1 MPHSTSE
8 LGILIGID
16 IGGTNLRV
24 ALADAKGK
32 ILRKHRSLVNES
44 LGESRIDTLC
54 RSIERLL
61 EEYPQGTLL
70 GIGAAFPGPIDRASG
85 EVVHSPH
92 LEREHRI
99 PVKATLEECFGVTV
113 VLDNDANAAALG
125 EHRCGA
131 GVGVSDMIYLTIST
145 GIGGGFILGDK
156 LYRGFLGGAGEAGH
170 ILLLPEGPLCACGR
184 RGCLEAVSSGTAI
197 AREATAS
204 LEKGRDSL
212 LTELSNSS
220 VESIDA
226 KMVYKAALQGDVLC
240 QEIISNAAYY
250 LGLGLASL
258 INIFNPELVVL
269 GGGVINMG
277 DMILEPATKLARER
291 AMPLA
296 SGAVRFKPG
305 CLGDD
310 AGLVGALLLIQ
321 EELSLVSVGG

>member
-1 MPHSTSE
+1 MPRSTSE
-8 LGILIGID
+8 LGLLIGID
-16 IGGTNLRV
+16 IGGTNLRL
-24 ALADAKGK
+24 ALADTNGK
-32 ILRKHRSLVNES
+32 ILLKHRSLVSES
-44 LGESRIDTLC
+44 LGKSRIDTIC
-54 RSIERLL
+54 SIIEQLL
-61 EEYPQGTLL
+61 KKNPQGTLL
-70 GIGAAFPGPIDRASG
+70 GIGAAFPGPIDRVSG

-99 PVKATLEECFGVTV
+99 PVKATLEECFGVPV

-156 LYRGFLGGAGEAGH
+156 LYRGFLGGAGEVGH
-170 ILLLPEGPLCACGR
+170 ISLLPEGPLCACGR
-184 RGCLEAVSSGTAI
+184 RGCLEALSSGTAI
-197 AREATAS
+197 AREAAAR
-204 LEKGRDSL
+204 LQKDRDSL
-212 LTELSNSS
+212 LTELSKSS

-226 KMVYKAALQGDVLC
+226 KMVHKAALQGDLLC
-240 QEIISNAAYY
+240 QEVISDAAYY

-269 GGGVINMG
+269 GGGVMNIG
-277 DMILEPATKLARER
+277 DMLLEPATKLASER

-321 EELSLVSVGG
+321 EEPSLVSVGG